1 MSRVTQLTLVT
12 WVISLTWVPRVIRV
26 IRVTGVTRVTWLSR
40 VTWVTRVSL
49 VTREARVTKVT
60 SVTWLTTVP
69 FKRKLTLDSRSSRE
83 SRIETRLL
91 RLDSRFLQDSSNRKG
106 LCLQTIIKGFISSNL
121 PSTLDTQ
128 LLRESTIFVQ
138 VLSNLLT
145 SLTSKNIS
153 LLYKITN
160 STQRLI
166 LARNS

>member
-12 WVISLTWVPRVIRV
+12 WVISLTWVPRV

-49 VTREARVTKVT
+49 VTRVARVTKVT

-69 FKRKLTLDSRSSRE
+69 FKSKLTLDSRFSRE

-91 RLDSRFLQDSSNRKG
+91 RLNSRFLQDSSNRKG

-138 VLSNLLT
+138 VLCNLLT
-145 SLTSKNIS
+145 SLTSKKS
-153 LLYKITN
+153 L
-160 STQRLI
+160 
-166 LARNS
+166 

>member
-12 WVISLTWVPRVIRV
+12 WVISLTWVPRV

-49 VTREARVTKVT
+49 VTRVARVTKVT

-69 FKRKLTLDSRSSRE
+69 FKSKLTLDSRFSRE
-83 SRIETRLL
+83 SRIKTRLL

-145 SLTSKNIS
+145 SLTSKKIS

>member
-12 WVISLTWVPRVIRV
+12 WVISLTWVPRVIRK
-26 IRVTGVTRVTWLSR
+26 TGVTRVTWLSR

-49 VTREARVTKVT
+49 VTRVVRVTKVT
-60 SVTWLTTVP
+60 SVTWLTTVL
-69 FKRKLTLDSRSSRE
+69 FKSKLTLDSRSSRE

-106 LCLQTIIKGFISSNL
+106 LCLQTIINGFISSNL

-128 LLRESTIFVQ
+128 LLRECTIFVQ

-145 SLTSKNIS
+145 SLTSKKIA

>member
-12 WVISLTWVPRVIRV
+12 WVISLTWVPRV

-49 VTREARVTKVT
+49 VTRVARVTKVT

>member
-26 IRVTGVTRVTWLSR
+26 TRVTWLSR

-49 VTREARVTKVT
+49 VTRVARVTKVT

-69 FKRKLTLDSRSSRE
+69 FKSKLTLDSRSSRE

-138 VLSNLLT
+138 VLSNLLP
-145 SLTSKNIS
+145 SLTSKKIS